1 MKDKRVYGFIV
12 SEKPV
17 ESYFD
22 YVLMHGIGH
31 LELDLRRKH
40 SRINTFTPERIERTR
55 EFAGCRGISLSLHP
69 PFNINLC
76 STILAV
82 RLYYKSYIR
91 KCIHLAHQLRAKHIT
106 LHLGNFP
113 RANKW
118 ANYRLLAL
126 DRLCKV
132 LGQILAESE
141 IHGITLALENVVP
154 TRHEAGFSFLG
165 DNINDFNYIFSQIDS
180 RYLKLCLDT
189 GHANT
194 NEGPLEYIEK
204 FGAKIACVHVHDN
217 KGIYDEH
224 LDIGHGTVPWEEL
237 MMALAKIDFR
247 GPYISEC
254 FKTEPHAAIERL
266 KGYLS

>member
-1 MKDKRVYGFIV
+1 MKDKSVYGFIV

-22 YVLMHGIGH
+22 YALTHDLHH
-31 LELDLRRKH
+31 LEFDLRKKH
-40 SRINTFTPERIERTR
+40 SRLNTFTPERIGRTR
-55 EFAGCRGISLSLHP
+55 EFTRLNGISLSLHP

-91 KCIHLAHQLRAKHIT
+91 KCIRLAHQLNATHIT
-106 LHLGNFP
+106 LHLGNFHRLNNWADP
-113 RANKW
+113 RV
-118 ANYRLLAL
+118 LAL

-132 LGQILAESE
+132 LAQILADCE
-141 IHGITLALENVVP
+141 INGVTLALENVVP

-165 DNINDFNYIFSQIDS
+165 DNINDFHNIFSQLKS
-180 RYLKLCLDT
+180 RYLKFCLDV

-194 NEGPLEYIEK
+194 NEGPLEYVAQLGEK
-204 FGAKIACVHVHDN
+204 IVCVHIHDN

-224 LDIGHGTVPWEEL
+224 LDIGHGTVPWEGL
-237 MMALAKIDFR
+237 MEALAKIDFR

-254 FKTEPHAAIERL
+254 FKTQPHAAIGRL
-266 KGYLS
+266 KEYLP